1 MQSEEILLN
10 ELDFCIEKT
19 EKKQDKNLKSLRFP
33 WKLTQQEWSTV
44 FSTCWKFHWIWMRS
58 EEILLNELD
67 FYLEEK
73 GLEW

>member
-33 WKLTQQEWSTV
+33 WKLTQQES
-44 FSTCWKFHWIWMRS
+44 HS
-58 EEILLNELD
+58 E
-67 FYLEEK
+67 
-73 GLEW
+73 